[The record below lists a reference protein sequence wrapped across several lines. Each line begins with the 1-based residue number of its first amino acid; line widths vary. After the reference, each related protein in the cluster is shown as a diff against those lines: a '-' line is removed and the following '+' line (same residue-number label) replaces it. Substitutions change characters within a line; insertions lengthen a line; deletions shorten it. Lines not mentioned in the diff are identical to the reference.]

1 MDRGIRLLRLALALA
16 VLAGCTGSS
25 GTPAGPGPAGPAP
38 AATGSGRSLTDGTTP
53 FVRRCQNEA
62 EGEWGGE
69 LAKDWRRS
77 SVIVGPL
84 AFVALREYAST
95 PAGDYAPRG
104 DRFPA
109 LKVLA
114 VLERGQTVTVAVAAD
129 QRPHAALIYDAS
141 RWTADGYLPLRAGDP
156 AITFVACKV
165 GDTQFNGGSWSTA
178 PAAWTLRCGS
188 PLPRARGLSGSPPER
203 AAAERLAHAGEFV
216 DESCGCK
223 PPC

>member
-1 MDRGIRLLRLALALA
+1 MEWTTRLLRLALAVI
-16 VLAGCTGSS
+16 VLTGCTRAP
-25 GTPAGPGPAGPAP
+25 GTSAGHETASPAP
-38 AATGSGRSLTDGTTP
+38 AATAAGRPLPDGTTP

-62 EGEWGGE
+62 EGEWGGD
-69 LAKDWRRS
+69 LAKDWRRG

-114 VLERGQTVTVAVAAD
+114 VLERAQTVTVAVAAD

-141 RWTADGYLPLRAGDP
+141 KWTADGYLPLRAGDP
-156 AITFVACKV
+156 AVTFVACKV
-165 GDTQFNGGSWSTA
+165 GDTQFNGGFLVDR
-178 PAAWTLRCGS
+178 PRCLDLEVWVGDATR
-188 PLPRARGLSGSPPER
+188 PRPVRVSFG
-203 AAAERLAHAGEFV
+203 AGR
-216 DESCGCK
+216 CR
-223 PPC
+223 